1 MDIKIYNTLTKK
13 KEILKTLKKGEC
25 SIYSCGPTVYSYA
38 HIGNFRYFLFVDL
51 LRRVLKNILGLKLK
65 HVMNITDVGHLVSD
79 EDYGEDKMMKA
90 AKKENKSPWE
100 IAKFYE
106 NAFLEDAK
114 KLNIDMPEMIVR
126 ATDNIKEM
134 EDYVKKIIE
143 NGFAYETEDTIY
155 FDTSK
160 LDKYGILSNI
170 NIEQQKEGARVEQ
183 DINKKNK
190 TDFAIWIKA
199 PKEHIMKWDSFFG
212 PSYPGWHLECSTM
225 SKKYLGEEFDIHT
238 GGTDH
243 ISIHHENEIAQ
254 SKGECG
260 KIPARYWIH
269 SEFLQVDGG
278 KTYTIRD
285 LEEKGYN
292 AFDFKFLTFSMNYN
306 TKMNFTF
313 ESLKTSRKSVINL
326 RKLYLEHLNGKN
338 HKDCENGKND
348 DIDMIIEECI
358 NEFEKAVLDNLNMAK
373 AISYVWRL
381 AKYEVK
387 DERIAKAMLKLDE
400 IMGIDLINSD
410 KYLNEIKEKEEN
422 ININDKKYIE
432 AQKLLEERKNA
443 KENKEYDKAD
453 ILRDKISN
461 LGFVVIDEKQGSR
474 IERKE
479 N

>member
-1 MDIKIYNTLTKK
+1 MEIKIYNTLTKK

-134 EDYVKKIIE
+134 EEYVKKIIE

-199 PKEHIMKWDSFFG
+199 PKEHIMKWDSFFR
-212 PSYPGWHLECSTM
+212 T
-225 SKKYLGEEFDIHT
+225 I
-238 GGTDH
+238 
-243 ISIHHENEIAQ
+243 IS
-254 SKGECG
+254 
-260 KIPARYWIH
+260 RM
-269 SEFLQVDGG
+269 
-278 KTYTIRD
+278 
-285 LEEKGYN
+285 
-292 AFDFKFLTFSMNYN
+292 AFRM
-306 TKMNFTF
+306 
-313 ESLKTSRKSVINL
+313 
-326 RKLYLEHLNGKN
+326 
-338 HKDCENGKND
+338 
-348 DIDMIIEECI
+348 
-358 NEFEKAVLDNLNMAK
+358 
-373 AISYVWRL
+373 
-381 AKYEVK
+381 
-387 DERIAKAMLKLDE
+387 
-400 IMGIDLINSD
+400 
-410 KYLNEIKEKEEN
+410 
-422 ININDKKYIE
+422 
-432 AQKLLEERKNA
+432 
-443 KENKEYDKAD
+443 
-453 ILRDKISN
+453 
-461 LGFVVIDEKQGSR
+461 
-474 IERKE
+474 
-479 N
+479 

>member
-51 LRRVLKNILGLKLK
+51 LRRVLKNILGLKLR

-134 EDYVKKIIE
+134 EEYVKKIIE

-155 FDTSK
+155 FNTSK
-160 LDKYGILSNI
+160 LDKYGVLSNI

-199 PKEHIMKWDSFFG
+199 HKEHIMKWDSFFR
-212 PSYPGWHLECSTM
+212 T
-225 SKKYLGEEFDIHT
+225 I
-238 GGTDH
+238 
-243 ISIHHENEIAQ
+243 IS
-254 SKGECG
+254 
-260 KIPARYWIH
+260 RM
-269 SEFLQVDGG
+269 
-278 KTYTIRD
+278 
-285 LEEKGYN
+285 
-292 AFDFKFLTFSMNYN
+292 AFRM
-306 TKMNFTF
+306 
-313 ESLKTSRKSVINL
+313 
-326 RKLYLEHLNGKN
+326 
-338 HKDCENGKND
+338 
-348 DIDMIIEECI
+348 
-358 NEFEKAVLDNLNMAK
+358 
-373 AISYVWRL
+373 
-381 AKYEVK
+381 
-387 DERIAKAMLKLDE
+387 
-400 IMGIDLINSD
+400 
-410 KYLNEIKEKEEN
+410 
-422 ININDKKYIE
+422 
-432 AQKLLEERKNA
+432 
-443 KENKEYDKAD
+443 
-453 ILRDKISN
+453 
-461 LGFVVIDEKQGSR
+461 
-474 IERKE
+474 
-479 N
+479 

>member
-90 AKKENKSPWE
+90 AKKEDKSPWE

-134 EDYVKKIIE
+134 EEYVKKIIE

-199 PKEHIMKWDSFFG
+199 SKEHIMKWDSFFR
-212 PSYPGWHLECSTM
+212 T
-225 SKKYLGEEFDIHT
+225 I
-238 GGTDH
+238 
-243 ISIHHENEIAQ
+243 IS
-254 SKGECG
+254 
-260 KIPARYWIH
+260 RM
-269 SEFLQVDGG
+269 
-278 KTYTIRD
+278 
-285 LEEKGYN
+285 
-292 AFDFKFLTFSMNYN
+292 AFRM
-306 TKMNFTF
+306 
-313 ESLKTSRKSVINL
+313 
-326 RKLYLEHLNGKN
+326 
-338 HKDCENGKND
+338 
-348 DIDMIIEECI
+348 
-358 NEFEKAVLDNLNMAK
+358 
-373 AISYVWRL
+373 
-381 AKYEVK
+381 
-387 DERIAKAMLKLDE
+387 
-400 IMGIDLINSD
+400 
-410 KYLNEIKEKEEN
+410 
-422 ININDKKYIE
+422 
-432 AQKLLEERKNA
+432 
-443 KENKEYDKAD
+443 
-453 ILRDKISN
+453 
-461 LGFVVIDEKQGSR
+461 
-474 IERKE
+474 
-479 N
+479 